1 MMKFAEVRQYT
12 NPKIFFALLTVMI
25 IAVGTTLAAVF
36 AIAGLLR
43 AKNETYQ
50 IRERQTLLDATYLS
64 LREAESGQRGYLLT
78 ADEKYLEPFTNA
90 VNVLPG
96 ELVSLKRVTRGHPEQ
111 TAIDRLLPSMGL
123 KQWELVQSVAL
134 HRAGNATQALDL
146 VASGEGQRLM
156 SDINAQRKVL
166 DTRYAGMLSIKS
178 REAAARGNQALVIVV
193 AAAVMTLLLSPLV
206 YYLYVRAIASER
218 ELDHAKDEFVSLASH
233 QLRTPATG
241 IKSILSMVVA
251 GDFGSLNEKQDRVL
265 RRALE
270 SNERE
275 IAIIEELLNV
285 AKADAGRLVLRPSE
299 VNLVEL
305 IDHIV
310 SEQAPAIR
318 DKNLILRFKRPH
330 NDISLVGDEDKL
342 YMAIGNLLDN
352 ARKYTPD
359 EGSIE
364 IILRGRRGQVEIEV
378 SDSGVGIEEG
388 DIARVFDRFHRGRG
402 MLMGTVDGTGLGLYL
417 ARRIV
422 ELHNGSIEVDSR
434 KGHGS
439 RFTMTLPLRRT

>member
-1 MMKFAEVRQYT
+1 MKFAEVRQYT
-12 NPKIFFALLTVMI
+12 NSKIFFALLAVML

-36 AIAGLLR
+36 AIAGLLQ
-43 AKNETYQ
+43 ASSETRQ
-50 IRERQTLLDATYLS
+50 IRERQALLDATYVS
-64 LREAESGQRGYLLT
+64 LREAESGQRGYILT
-78 ADEKYLEPFTNA
+78 ADEKYLEPFTDA
-90 VNVLPG
+90 VKVLPD
-96 ELVSLKRVTRGHPEQ
+96 ELVALKRVTRGHSEQ
-111 TAIDRLLPSMGL
+111 PAIDRLLSSMWL

-134 HRAGNATQALDL
+134 HRSGEVSQALDL

-156 SDINAQRKVL
+156 SAINSERKAV
-166 DTRYAGMLSIKS
+166 DAEYAVTLSMKD
-178 REAAARGNQALVIVV
+178 REAAARGNQALVIVL

-251 GDFGSLNEKQDRVL
+251 GDFGSLNEKQDRIL
-265 RRALE
+265 RRALD

-305 IDHIV
+305 IENIV
-310 SEQAPAIR
+310 GEQASAIR

-330 NDISLVGDEDKL
+330 DDISLVGDEDKL
-342 YMAIGNLLDN
+342 YMAIGNLVDN
-352 ARKYTPD
+352 ARKYTPAD
-359 EGSIE
+359 GCIE

-378 SDSGVGIEEG
+378 ADSGVGIEEG

-417 ARRIV
+417 ARRIA
-422 ELHNGSIEVDSR
+422 ELHNGSIEVDSK

-439 RFTMTLPLRRT
+439 RFTMILPLRRI

>member
-1 MMKFAEVRQYT
+1 MKFAEVRQYT
-12 NPKIFFALLTVMI
+12 NSKIFFALLAVML

-36 AIAGLLR
+36 AIAGLLQ
-43 AKNETYQ
+43 ASSETRQ
-50 IRERQTLLDATYLS
+50 IRERQALLDATYVS
-64 LREAESGQRGYLLT
+64 LREAESGQRGYILT
-78 ADEKYLEPFTNA
+78 ADEKYLEPFTDA
-90 VNVLPG
+90 VKVLPD
-96 ELVSLKRVTRGHPEQ
+96 ELVALKRVTRGHSEQ
-111 TAIDRLLPSMGL
+111 SAIDRLLSSMWL

-134 HRAGNATQALDL
+134 HRSGEVSQALDL

-156 SDINAQRKVL
+156 SAINSERKAV
-166 DTRYAGMLSIKS
+166 DAEYAVTLSMKD
-178 REAAARGNQALVIVV
+178 REAAARGNQALVIVL

-251 GDFGSLNEKQDRVL
+251 GDFGSLNEKQDRIL
-265 RRALE
+265 RRALD

-305 IDHIV
+305 IENIV
-310 SEQAPAIR
+310 GEQASAIR

-330 NDISLVGDEDKL
+330 DDISLVGDEDKL
-342 YMAIGNLLDN
+342 YMAIGNLVDN
-352 ARKYTPD
+352 ARKYTPE
-359 EGSIE
+359 EGCIE

-378 SDSGVGIEEG
+378 ADSGVGIEEG

-417 ARRIV
+417 ARRIA
-422 ELHNGSIEVDSR
+422 ELHNGSIEVDSK

-439 RFTMTLPLRRT
+439 RFTMILPLRRI